1 MATRVAT
8 GARSAWL
15 AGLLATVVAVPALAA
30 SDTTADRLLNA
41 AAEPQ
46 NWLTHHKDYAATRY
60 STLDEITKDNVK
72 DLKVAWTFALGGI
85 EGGGIWPH
93 GGLEGTPIVEDGAMY
108 VTDGWGAVYKLDLTQ
123 GPGKLV
129 WKMDPGTDKDWSG
142 AVSCCGVNN
151 RGVARWRDKVV

>member
-1 MATRVAT
+1 MATCVAT
-8 GARSAWL
+8 GARAAWL
-15 AGLLATVVAVPALAA
+15 GSLLATALAVPALAA
-30 SDTTADRLLNA
+30 SETTAERLLKA
-41 AAEPQ
+41 AAEAE

-60 STLDEITKDNVK
+60 SGLDEINKDNVQ

-123 GPGKLV
+123 G
-129 WKMDPGTDKDWSG
+129 G
-142 AVSCCGVNN
+142 A
-151 RGVARWRDKVV
+151 

>member
-8 GARSAWL
+8 GVRSAWL
-15 AGLLATVVAVPALAA
+15 AGLLATALAVPALAA
-30 SDTTADRLLNA
+30 GETTADRLLNA
-41 AAEPQ
+41 AAEPG

-108 VTDGWGAVYKLDLTQ
+108 VTDGWGAVYKLDVSD

-142 AVSCCGVNN
+142 AMACCGVNTAAS
-151 RGVARWRDKVV
+151 RCGGTR